1 MKRVVV
7 NATQRRL
14 HPGKA
19 KVFGVTSIITAAL
32 CFMASDLVGQDIDP
46 FAIRAETDLVLVH
59 FVAPGSPVIPMS
71 VKIPIESLPL
81 GSHRLEIQV
90 NDSAG
95 TSTVRQGADFSIN

>member
-32 CFMASDLVGQDIDP
+32 CFVASDLVGQDVDP
-46 FAIRAETDLVLVH
+46 FAIRAETDLVLV
-59 FVAPGSPVIPMS
+59 P
-71 VKIPIESLPL
+71 
-81 GSHRLEIQV
+81 
-90 NDSAG
+90 
-95 TSTVRQGADFSIN
+95 TVVLTY